1 VADIRLPNTFHLKS
15 FRYLLQLVQG
25 DLMTEERDVSNEEPK
40 IGVYVC
46 HCGVNIGG
54 VVDVPSVAEYAKTLP
69 NVAIAKDY
77 KYYCSDP
84 GQQSI
89 QEDIKEFGLNRIVV
103 AACSPRLHEATF
115 RRCVREAGLNQF
127 LFEFANLREHDSW
140 VHMGEPDQATEK
152 AKDLTRMA
160 IAKARLLEP
169 LEASKVSVN
178 KQALVIGG
186 GVAGIQTALD
196 LGDMGFKTYLVE
208 KNPTIGGRMGQ
219 LDKTFP
225 TLDCS
230 MCILAPKMVD
240 VGKHEN
246 IELLTYAEVREVHG
260 YIGNFQVKVEK
271 KPRYIDPES
280 CVGCGSCVEV
290 CPIEMP
296 NYFDEGIGM
305 VKAAYI
311 PFPQAVPLCA
321 TIDKNYCI
329 ECKLCDQIC
338 ERGAVK
344 HDQESEFIDI
354 DVGTIIVATGYD
366 PYDPTEKLEYG
377 YGQFTNVITA
387 MEIERMINAS
397 GPTEGHVVKP
407 SDHKSPKRVA
417 FIHCVGSRDEQIGK
431 PYCSRVCCMYSM
443 KNAQLIIDHEA
454 DTDVTLYYMDIRA
467 FGKGFEEFYK
477 NSQEK
482 YGIKFSRGR
491 PAEVIENPDL
501 TLTVRSEDT
510 LLGKVTEYEY
520 DLVVLSVGLIPPE
533 GSETLRQT
541 IGLSKSADGFLMEAH
556 PKLRPVDTLTDGVY
570 LAGVSQ
576 GPKDIPDAVAQGSGA
591 ASRAA
596 IPMVKGE
603 VEIEPIIATT
613 DKNICGGCEVCVDL
627 CPYTAITIEDEQA
640 KVNIALCKGCGTCV
654 GACPSGAMD
663 QNHFK
668 TSQIMAQIEAALE
681 DVGK

>member
-1 VADIRLPNTFHLKS
+1 MVEEMKDI
-15 FRYLLQLVQG
+15 
-25 DLMTEERDVSNEEPK
+25 ENEEPR

-46 HCGVNIGG
+46 HCGINIGG
-54 VVDVPSVAEYAKTLP
+54 VVDVPAVAEYAKTLP
-69 NVAIAKDY
+69 NVVLAKDY

-84 GQQSI
+84 GQQAI
-89 QEDIKEFGLNRIVV
+89 QDDIKEHNLNRIVV
-103 AACSPRLHEATF
+103 AACSPRLHEPTF

-140 VHMGEPDQATEK
+140 VHMGEPEAATEK

-169 LEASKVSVN
+169 LEASKVSVDN
-178 KQALVIGG
+178 KAMVIGG
-186 GVAGIQTALD
+186 GVAGIQSALD
-196 LGDMGFKTYLVE
+196 LADMGFKTYMIE
-208 KNPTIGGRMGQ
+208 KQPTIGGRMGQ

-240 VGKHEN
+240 VGKHDN
-246 IELLTYAEVREVHG
+246 IELLTYSEVREVEG
-260 YIGNFQVKVEK
+260 YIGNFKVKVEK
-271 KPRYIDPES
+271 KPRYIDEEL

-321 TIDKNYCI
+321 TIDKDYCI

-344 HDQESEFIDI
+344 HTQESEFIDLE
-354 DVGTIIVATGYD
+354 VGTIIVATGYD

-377 YGQFTNVITA
+377 YGSHTNVITA

-397 GPTEGHVVKP
+397 GPTEGKVLKP
-407 SDHKSPKRVA
+407 SDMEKPKRVA

-443 KNAQLIIDHEA
+443 KNAQLIKDKMPDSE
-454 DTDVTLYYMDIRA
+454 VTLYYMDIRA

-482 YGIKFSRGR
+482 YGIKFVRGR
-491 PAEVIENPDL
+491 PAEVLENEDL
-501 TLTVRSEDT
+501 TLTVRGEDT
-510 LLGKVTEYEY
+510 LLNKVSEYDY
-520 DLVVLSVGLIPPE
+520 DLVVLSIGLVPPE
-533 GSETLRQT
+533 GAEELRQT
-541 IGLSKSADGFLMEAH
+541 IGLSKSGDGFLMEAH

-570 LAGVSQ
+570 LAGVAQ

-591 ASRAA
+591 AARAA

-603 VEIEPIIATT
+603 VEIEPIVATT
-613 DKNICGGCEVCVDL
+613 DIDVCGACEVCVEL
-627 CPYTAITIEDEQA
+627 CPYGAVTIEDEQA
-640 KVNIALCKGCGTCV
+640 AVNVALCKGCGTCV
-654 GACPSGAMD
+654 AACPSGAMD
-663 QNHFK
+663 QQHFK
-668 TSQIMAQIEAALE
+668 TDQIMAQIEAALE
-681 DVGK
+681 NAK

>member
-1 VADIRLPNTFHLKS
+1 MAENERNVA
-15 FRYLLQLVQG
+15 
-25 DLMTEERDVSNEEPK
+25 NEEPK

-46 HCGVNIGG
+46 HCGINIGG
-54 VVDVPSVAEYAKTLP
+54 VVDVPAVAEYAKTLP
-69 NVAIAKDY
+69 NVVIAKDY

-84 GQQSI
+84 GQQVI
-89 QEDIKEFGLNRIVV
+89 QDDIKEYGLNRIVV

-127 LFEFANLREHDSW
+127 LFEFANLREQDSW
-140 VHMGEPDQATEK
+140 VHMQEPENATNK

-169 LEASKVSVN
+169 LDASTVSVEN
-178 KQALVIGG
+178 KAMVIGG
-186 GVAGIQTALD
+186 GVAGIQSALD
-196 LGDMGFKTYLVE
+196 LADMGFKTYLIE
-208 KNPTIGGRMGQ
+208 RNPTIGGRMAQ

-246 IELLTYAEVREVHG
+246 IELMTYSQVKEVHG
-260 YIGNFQVKVEK
+260 YIGNFTVKVEK
-271 KPRYIDPES
+271 KPRYVDEES

-290 CPIEMP
+290 CPIEVP

-305 VKAAYI
+305 LKAAYI

-321 TIDKNYCI
+321 TIDKEYCI

-338 ERGAVK
+338 ERGAVQ
-344 HDQESEFIDI
+344 HDQESEYVDLE
-354 DVGTIIVATGYD
+354 VGTIIVATGYD

-377 YGQFTNVITA
+377 YGRHSNVITA

-397 GPTEGHVVKP
+397 GPTEGHVIVP
-407 SDHKSPKRVA
+407 SDHSTPKRVA

-443 KNAQLIIDHEA
+443 KNAQLIIDHEP
-454 DTDVTLYYMDIRA
+454 DTEVTLYYMDIRA

-482 YGIKFSRGR
+482 YGIKFLRGR
-491 PAEVIENPDL
+491 PAEIIENNDL
-501 TLTVRSEDT
+501 TLTVRAEDT
-510 LLGKVTEYEY
+510 LLNKVTEYDY
-520 DLVVLSVGLIPPE
+520 DLVVLSVGLVPPE
-533 GSETLRQT
+533 GADELRQT
-541 IGLSKSADGFLMEAH
+541 IGLSKSGDGFLMEAH

-603 VEIEPIIATT
+603 VEIEPIVATT
-613 DKNICGGCEVCVDL
+613 DKDVCGACEVCVEL
-627 CPYTAITIEDEQA
+627 CPYGAVSIEDEQA
-640 KVNIALCKGCGTCV
+640 VVNVALCKGCGTCV
-654 GACPSGAMD
+654 GACPSGAMN

-668 TSQIMAQIEAALE
+668 TEQIFAQIEAALE
-681 DVGK
+681 NLGK